1 MWAKKYECKNRRWWL
16 AKCEG
21 ADISMTKGELRRL
34 SENVVYGE
42 GYAIVVAGT
51 ENLPKED
58 SVKQEIE
65 RSKHGGVFWAVDC
78 TPRWRFIQCC
88 WASSQLMNTKWRR

>member
-1 MWAKKYECKNRRWWL
+1 
-16 AKCEG
+16 
-21 ADISMTKGELRRL
+21 MTKGELRRL

-65 RSKHGGVFWAVDC
+65 RSKHGGVF
-78 TPRWRFIQCC
+78 
-88 WASSQLMNTKWRR
+88 